1 MLGSNCFASLAAWW
15 PPCAAPAQVSDLVH
29 MLETMHETHVG
40 HLIPRVQACHLAVEA
55 FAEQCLECKVGGASV
70 GGFP

>member
-1 MLGSNCFASLAAWW
+1 
-15 PPCAAPAQVSDLVH
+15 